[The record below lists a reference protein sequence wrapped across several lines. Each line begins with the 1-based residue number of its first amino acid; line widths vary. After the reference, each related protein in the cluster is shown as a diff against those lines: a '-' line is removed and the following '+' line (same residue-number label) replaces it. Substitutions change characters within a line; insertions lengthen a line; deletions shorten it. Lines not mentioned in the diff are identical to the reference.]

1 MMNSSLSG
9 ITSVNIFK
17 EDCKFHHIGLAVKS
31 INMLFP
37 KLEPVIDPIQKVK
50 VAFINLQGTTLELLE
65 PMGTTSPIYN
75 NLKNNNKLCHIC
87 FEVSNLDNAIKNAQ
101 KEKFHVIQKPVPAVA
116 LGNRKVCFLFHSD
129 YQIIELLQR

>member
-65 PMGTTSPIYN
+65 PMGATSPIYN

>member
-1 MMNSSLSG
+1 MINSSLNE
-9 ITSVNIFK
+9 INSVNIFK

-31 INMLFP
+31 ISALFP
-37 KLEPVIDPIQKVK
+37 KLKPVIDPIQKVK

-65 PMGTTSPIYN
+65 PIGETSPIYN

-87 FEVSNLDNAIKNAQ
+87 FEVSNLDNAIENGE

>member
-1 MMNSSLSG
+1 MIDSSLNE
-9 ITSVNIFK
+9 INSVNIFK

-31 INMLFP
+31 INILFP
-37 KLEPVIDPIQKVK
+37 KLKPIIDPIQKVK

-65 PMGTTSPIYN
+65 PIGETSPIYN

-87 FEVSNLDNAIKNAQ
+87 FEVSNLDNAIANGE
-101 KEKFHVIQKPVPAVA
+101 KERFHVIQKPVPAVA